1 MEDGLRPVLFIW
13 ENRLRKLHLWHR
25 LRYLISGALLP
36 MFWLRTLLG
45 IVVALEAWTPLHA
58 QAEIYKCPDDRGKP
72 LYTND
77 KRDTV
82 GKKCE
87 SVTRDAVSVVP
98 PAKTSVKSP
107 ASFPRES
114 AADRQSSKAT
124 QRDTIEKELNQEQSM
139 LSDARKKLSE
149 QEAIRSGN
157 EQNYAKVLERLKPY
171 QDTVEVHEKNVE
183 ALKRELG
190 NLSR

>member
-1 MEDGLRPVLFIW
+1 MSRIAAPL
-13 ENRLRKLHLWHR
+13 
-25 LRYLISGALLP
+25 ALLFSAAAIAASP
-36 MFWLRTLLG
+36 
-45 IVVALEAWTPLHA
+45 VHA
-58 QAEIYKCPDDRGKP
+58 QVETIWSCKDGNGRTHV
-72 LYTND
+72 TNL
-77 KRDTV
+77 KEDTV
-82 GKKCE
+82 GKNCRI
-87 SVTRDAVSVVP
+87 VQQQRVSVVP
-98 PAKTSVKSP
+98 AAKPVVKSP
-107 ASFPRES
+107 AAFPRES
-114 AADRQSSKAT
+114 AAERQSAKAT

-139 LSDARKKLSE
+139 LADARKKLSE